1 MEPLSCNHARK
12 EGQGARN
19 GRSTPAGIDSFS
31 AQLVKAPN
39 ALKNTDLLPELIKPI
54 SQGFRK
60 TDAARFD
67 IPKKQ
72 SCFTACFYFSLAFS
86 WQHMIPKEQQHGYG
100 TQMFQLCEIS
110 PRHGG
115 SSFGSQGIL
124 VDWGA
129 SEGRVCFVR
138 IHVHPTK
145 PIIHLRRASCTAELQ
160 ALGSRA
166 KYAKKKKQYALFLV
180 WDLAVIVR
188 MGSTGR

>member
-54 SQGFRK
+54 SQDFRK

-100 TQMFQLCEIS
+100 TQMFRFCKIS

-145 PIIHLRRASCTAELQ
+145 PIIDLRRASCTAELQ